1 MSSAEQWALLTDENK
16 ADGLRRDRGPSRGR
30 GGASGS
36 GAGRGRGEAASRD
49 RRKETGDRLAVLWHP
64 YCSKQCRDLP
74 FFLEG
79 YI

>member
-16 ADGLRRDRGPSRGR
+16 ADGVRRDRGPSRGR

-49 RRKETGDRLAVLWHP
+49 RRKETGDRLAVLMAP
-64 YCSKQCRDLP
+64 LQLRSVAIFLP
-74 FFLEG
+74 SG
-79 YI
+79 RIY